1 MARRNLRLRLRANLC
16 SAAAVVLLGARA
28 WVSPLWPKQTKLS
41 ALTATRAAGKDSWD
55 ALRHSEALYGEAG
68 STWRVEEAGRI
79 LNSNALETLQTWFQP
94 AADSLD
100 SETSD
105 GVDDAL
111 AGLLKDEVPY
121 VVEFLSDKQF
131 PGPICRAFWQSELYL
146 RDFQQVAGQAPLE
159 EFTQTA
165 KHVTDKIQEDIG
177 GETQALDRL
186 VTRQQFGA
194 AARFG
199 YFLRRAKQRLRL
211 ESIMTGPVGTLE
223 TYVAEMS
230 AQQQVELVRAAS
242 REASSAIEVRATA
255 LFGKASELL
264 RAVAVGEVS
273 PLPLSPEG
281 RARWDAVKKFL
292 QQSIIGR
299 YVGFRLAV
307 EAVAFGAS
315 LFDAEDWLRS
325 THRTW
330 LFAMQMRCQKYAVAR
345 PPSRC
350 DMSPARHAVICCPC
364 CFDSGAGGGRGT
376 ALHTYLL

>member
-41 ALTATRAAGKDSWD
+41 ALTAARAAGKDSWD

-281 RARWDAVKKFL
+281 RAR
-292 QQSIIGR
+292 
-299 YVGFRLAV
+299 LAV

-315 LFDAEDWLRS
+315 LFDAEEAAAQHYTLTYS
-325 THRTW
+325 E
-330 LFAMQMRCQKYAVAR
+330 FG
-345 PPSRC
+345 SRR
-350 DMSPARHAVICCPC
+350 DRKSVV
-364 CFDSGAGGGRGT
+364 
-376 ALHTYLL
+376 

>member
-1 MARRNLRLRLRANLC
+1 M
-16 SAAAVVLLGARA
+16 
-28 WVSPLWPKQTKLS
+28 SPLARLVVCVRWS
-41 ALTATRAAGKDSWD
+41 SC
-55 ALRHSEALYGEAG
+55 
-68 STWRVEEAGRI
+68 V
-79 LNSNALETLQTWFQP
+79 QP
-94 AADSLD
+94 AAKLLQPLRWLD
-100 SETSD
+100 CIVAIFPCLS
-105 GVDDAL
+105 L
-111 AGLLKDEVPY
+111 AGELLLSVP
-121 VVEFLSDKQF
+121 
-131 PGPICRAFWQSELYL
+131 
-146 RDFQQVAGQAPLE
+146 
-159 EFTQTA
+159 T
-165 KHVTDKIQEDIG
+165 
-177 GETQALDRL
+177 
-186 VTRQQFGA
+186 
-194 AARFG
+194 
-199 YFLRRAKQRLRL
+199 
-211 ESIMTGPVGTLE
+211 
-223 TYVAEMS
+223 
-230 AQQQVELVRAAS
+230 
-242 REASSAIEVRATA
+242 EVRATA

-350 DMSPARHAVICCPC
+350 AMSPARHAVICCPC

>member
-1 MARRNLRLRLRANLC
+1 MRCGTPRLSTEKPAVPGVLRRQRTE
-16 SAAAVVLLGARA
+16 
-28 WVSPLWPKQTKLS
+28 PKKLS
-41 ALTATRAAGKDSWD
+41 KAREQFDTEQACNQGS
-55 ALRHSEALYGEAG
+55 HSLFVGC
-68 STWRVEEAGRI
+68 SQAGRI

-211 ESIMTGPVGTLE
+211 ESIM
-223 TYVAEMS
+223 
-230 AQQQVELVRAAS
+230 
-242 REASSAIEVRATA
+242 
-255 LFGKASELL
+255 
-264 RAVAVGEVS
+264 
-273 PLPLSPEG
+273 
-281 RARWDAVKKFL
+281 
-292 QQSIIGR
+292 
-299 YVGFRLAV
+299 
-307 EAVAFGAS
+307 
-315 LFDAEDWLRS
+315 
-325 THRTW
+325 
-330 LFAMQMRCQKYAVAR
+330 
-345 PPSRC
+345 
-350 DMSPARHAVICCPC
+350 
-364 CFDSGAGGGRGT
+364 
-376 ALHTYLL
+376 